1 MFVFSFNYLKFD
13 YSVHKLIKKTQS
25 NILFLN
31 QINLI
36 NIIMKKVNIL
46 SLIICLSLA
55 GYKYLS
61 PQEGPVSYNE
71 VIITGK
77 YDIPDCPDWLH
88 KAVLYQIYPQT
99 FYDSNGDGIGDLP
112 GIIEKLDYV
121 KSLGVDGFWINPFF
135 ESPFN
140 DAGYDVSDYYKV
152 APRYGTNDDARRMF
166 DEAEK
171 RDLKI
176 LFDYVISYSSIEHPW
191 FQESTK
197 QEMNKYSNWY
207 IWTDNIWINPP
218 DAYKDAFI
226 KGYGRRNG
234 QFMRNFYWSQ
244 PALNYGFAR
253 PETDWMLPVDHPDI
267 LALQEELKKVLRYW
281 MDMGADGFRADMAGA
296 LVKNA
301 NITGNDQFFSTRDEG
316 TKIFW
321 NKIRKIFDSEYPD
334 AFMVAEWSHPES
346 ALDGGGFHA
355 DFFHWFAG
363 YNDLLQ
369 KESWR
374 ILNGYSEG
382 YSFFDREG
390 KGNIANFLDTYMDQY
405 NKTKGKGYI
414 LLPVGNH
421 DLSRLNINRTM
432 KELEMIIA
440 FSVAMP
446 GIPFIY
452 YGNEIGM
459 RQLYGNPYVE
469 GAYKPRAGARTPM
482 QWTSGKNLGFSSAQP
497 GQLYLPVDTASDA
510 PNVEEQEKDPSSLLN
525 AVRRLIEL
533 KKSEPALAAYAEF
546 VPVYARENKYPFIFA
561 RAAGKETILA
571 VFNPADRT
579 ETAEFV
585 LNINAKSF
593 KLLTGDKLNI
603 SVSNRIYSVTAPGIS
618 YAIYKLKY

>member
-1 MFVFSFNYLKFD
+1 
-13 YSVHKLIKKTQS
+13 
-25 NILFLN
+25 
-31 QINLI
+31 
-36 NIIMKKVNIL
+36 MKKFNIL
-46 SLIICLSLA
+46 SLIIIFLVC
-55 GYKYLS
+55 GHKYLS
-61 PQEGPVSYNE
+61 AQLGPASYDK

-77 YDIPDCPDWLH
+77 YDIPDCPEWLH
-88 KAVLYQIYPQT
+88 KAVLYQIYPQS
-99 FYDSNGDGIGDLP
+99 FYDSNGDGIGDLQ
-112 GIIEKLDYV
+112 GIIEKMDYV

-171 RDLKI
+171 KDLKI
-176 LFDYVISYSSIEHPW
+176 LFDYVISYTSIEHPW
-191 FQESTK
+191 FQESAK
-197 QEMNKYSNWY
+197 QEMNRYSNWY

-218 DAYKDAFI
+218 DVYKDAFI

-244 PALNYGFAR
+244 PALNYGFAK
-253 PETDWMLPVDHPDI
+253 PEKEWMLPIDHPDI
-267 LALQEELKKVLRYW
+267 LALQEELKKVLRFW

-321 NKIRKIFDSEYPD
+321 NKIRKILDSEYPE

-382 YSFFDREG
+382 HSFFDREG
-390 KGNIANFLDTYMDQY
+390 KGNITNFLKTYLDQY

-421 DLSRLNINRTM
+421 DLSRLNIKRSRE
-432 KELEMIIA
+432 ELEMIIA
-440 FSVAMP
+440 FSIAMP

-482 QWTSGKNLGFSSAQP
+482 QWTSGKNLGFSSALP
-497 GQLYLPVDTASDA
+497 EQLYLPVDGADDA
-510 PNVEEQEKDPSSLLN
+510 PNVEEQEKDPNSLLN
-525 AVRRLIEL
+525 SVRKLIEL
-533 KKSEPALAAYAEF
+533 KKSETALAAYAEF
-546 VPVYARENKYPFIFA
+546 VPVYACDNTYPFIFA

-571 VFNPADRT
+571 IFNPADRT
-579 ETAEFV
+579 ETAEFA
-585 LNINAKSF
+585 LNIDATGLE
-593 KLLTGDKLNI
+593 LLAGKEVDI
-603 SVSNRIYSVTAPGIS
+603 SNNSRNYSLSMPGIS

>member
-1 MFVFSFNYLKFD
+1 MAV
-13 YSVHKLIKKTQS
+13 
-25 NILFLN
+25 
-31 QINLI
+31 
-36 NIIMKKVNIL
+36 
-46 SLIICLSLA
+46 
-55 GYKYLS
+55 
-61 PQEGPVSYNE
+61 
-71 VIITGK
+71 ITGK
-77 YDIPDCPDWLH
+77 YDIPDCPHWLH

-112 GIIEKLDYV
+112 GIIEKMDYV

-171 RDLKI
+171 RGLKI
-176 LFDYVISYSSIEHPW
+176 LFDYVISYTSIEHPW
-191 FQESTK
+191 FRESAK

-207 IWTDNIWINPP
+207 IWTDNTWINPP
-218 DAYKDAFI
+218 DVYKDAFI

-244 PALNYGFAR
+244 PALNYGFAK
-253 PETDWMLPVDHPDI
+253 PEKDWMLPIDHPDI
-267 LALQEELKKVLRYW
+267 LALQEELKKILRFW

-321 NKIRKIFDSEYPD
+321 NKIRKIFDNEYPD

-346 ALDGGGFHA
+346 ALNGGGFHA

-374 ILNGYSEG
+374 IMNGYSEG
-382 YSFFDREG
+382 HSFFDREG
-390 KGNIANFLDTYMDQY
+390 KGNITNFLKTYMDQY

-414 LLPVGNH
+414 LLPIGNH
-421 DLSRLNINRTM
+421 DLSRLNIKRTR

-440 FSVAMP
+440 FSIAMP

-459 RQLYGNPYVE
+459 RQLYGNPFVE

-482 QWTSGKNLGFSSAQP
+482 QWAPGRNLGFSSAP
-497 GQLYLPVDTASDA
+497 PEQLYLPVDAAADA
-510 PNVEEQEKDPSSLLN
+510 PNVEEQEKDPNSLLN
-525 AVRRLIEL
+525 SVRKLIEL

-546 VPVYARENKYPFIFA
+546 VPVYARENTYPFIFA

-571 VFNPADRT
+571 IFNPADRT
-579 ETAEFV
+579 ETAEFA
-585 LNINAKSF
+585 LNIDAASF
-593 KLLTGDKLNI
+593 ELLTGKKIEI
-603 SVSNRIYSVTAPGIS
+603 SNNNRIYSVKAPGIS
-618 YAIYKLKY
+618 YAIYKLQY